1 MIKVTG
7 EKKIETKIDGSMKI
21 SEIERKLGISDD
33 SYMVVV
39 NGKPCMNDEEVSTD
53 DDVVFLEVF
62 SGG

>member
-1 MIKVTG
+1 MIRVTG
-7 EKKIETKIDGSMKI
+7 EKKIEKNIDRNMKI
-21 SEIERKLGISDD
+21 SEIEKELGISDD

-39 NGKPCMNDEEVSTD
+39 NGKPCMNDEEVSAS